1 MSDKLEDILF
11 KAYKEGIVD
20 DVLNL
25 SSNLEVNKYFTYAD
39 KIEEAYNIVKNK
51 NQIKIQLIS
60 RPYQRLPI
68 Q

>member
-25 SSNLEVNKYFTYAD
+25 SSNLEDNKYFTYAD

-51 NQIKIQLIS
+51 NQIK
-60 RPYQRLPI
+60 RKGHGKKK
-68 Q
+68 